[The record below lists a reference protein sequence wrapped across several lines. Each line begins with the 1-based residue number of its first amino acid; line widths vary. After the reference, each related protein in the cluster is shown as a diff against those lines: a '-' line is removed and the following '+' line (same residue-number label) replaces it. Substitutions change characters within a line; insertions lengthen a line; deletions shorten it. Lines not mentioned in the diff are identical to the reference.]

1 MSQAPDTMIRD
12 WFEQLWNQKREDT
25 IDRLLTADS
34 LVHGLPTPDNQ
45 PLRGPDQFRA
55 LYRQFRQAF
64 PDLRITVERTVRE
77 GNIAALHCRVKGK
90 HEGDG
95 LGVPAS
101 GRDVDFAGMV
111 FVRADGDRF
120 VEAWNCFDFLTC
132 YQQIGAVAVPGG
144 RVSA

>member
-1 MSQAPDTMIRD
+1 MSQAPDTMIRE

-25 IDRLLTADS
+25 IDRLLAPQG

-45 PLRGPDQFRA
+45 PLRGPDQFKA

-64 PDLRITVERTVRE
+64 PDLTIVVERTVRE
-77 GNIAALHCRVKGK
+77 GDLAALHCRVKGK
-90 HEGDG
+90 HAGEG
-95 LGVPAS
+95 LGVPPS
-101 GRDVDFAGMV
+101 GRDVDFQGMV

-132 YQQIGAVAVPGG
+132 YQQIGAMPPPIIG
-144 RVSA
+144 R

>member
-1 MSQAPDTMIRD
+1 MSQAPDTMIRE

-25 IDRLLTADS
+25 IERLLAGHG
-34 LVHGLPTPDNQ
+34 LVHGLPTPNNQ
-45 PLRGPDQFRA
+45 PLRGPDEFRV

-77 GNIAALHCRVKGK
+77 GDLAALHCRVRAT
-90 HEGDG
+90 HAGDG

-101 GRDVDFAGMV
+101 GREVDFQGMV
-111 FVRADGDRF
+111 IVRAEGDRF

-132 YQQIGAVAVPGG
+132 YQQIGLVAAPT
-144 RVSA
+144 ATA

>member
-1 MSQAPDTMIRD
+1 MSQPPDTMIRQ

-25 IDRLLTADS
+25 IDRLLAPHG

-45 PLRGPDQFRA
+45 PLRGPDQFRV

-64 PDLRITVERTVRE
+64 PDLQITVERTVRE
-77 GNIAALHCRVKGK
+77 GDLAALHCRVTGN
-90 HEGDG
+90 HAGDG

-101 GRDVDFAGMV
+101 GRDVDFQGMV

-132 YQQIGAVAVPGG
+132 YQQIGAVAAVPGA
-144 RVSA
+144 R